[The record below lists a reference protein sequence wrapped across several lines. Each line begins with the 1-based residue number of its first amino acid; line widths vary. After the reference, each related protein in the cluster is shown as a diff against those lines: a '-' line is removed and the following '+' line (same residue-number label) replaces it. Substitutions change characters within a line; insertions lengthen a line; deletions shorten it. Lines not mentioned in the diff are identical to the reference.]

1 MTHTLVM
8 LSDRFEYLVKC
19 YNEKAIK
26 EISRE
31 VDERNEVFV
40 KFEITVSSPFD
51 ILEIFSAGVKYGIYM
66 PPSMG
71 LSK

>member
-1 MTHTLVM
+1 M
-8 LSDRFEYLVKC
+8 LADRFEYLVKG

-31 VDERNEVFV
+31 MEGDDVFV
-40 KFEITVSSPFD
+40 KFEITVSSAFD
-51 ILEIFSAGVKYGIYM
+51 ILEIFSAGAKYGIYM
-66 PPSMG
+66 KPSMG

>member
-8 LSDRFEYLVKC
+8 LADRFEYLVKGC
-19 YNEKAIK
+19 NEKAIK

-31 VDERNEVFV
+31 VEGDDVFV

-51 ILEIFSAGVKYGIYM
+51 VLEIFSAGARYGIYM
-66 PPSMG
+66 DV
-71 LSK
+71 KKYI

>member
-1 MTHTLVM
+1 MTYTLVM
-8 LSDRFEYLVKC
+8 LVDRFEYLVKG
-19 YNEKAIK
+19 YNEKSIK

-31 VDERNEVFV
+31 VDERDEAIV

-51 ILEIFSAGVKYGIYM
+51 ILEIFSAGAKYGIYM
-66 PPSMG
+66 KPSMG

>member
-1 MTHTLVM
+1 MTHTVVM
-8 LSDRFEYLVKC
+8 LADRFEYLVKG

-31 VDERNEVFV
+31 MEGDDVFV
-40 KFEITVSSPFD
+40 KFEITVSSAFD
-51 ILEIFSAGVKYGIYM
+51 ILEIFSAGAKYGIYM
-66 PPSMG
+66 KPSMG

>member
-8 LSDRFEYLVKC
+8 LADRFEYLVKG
-19 YNEKAIK
+19 YNEKVIK

-31 VDERNEVFV
+31 VDERDEVFV

-51 ILEIFSAGVKYGIYM
+51 VLEIFSAGVKYGIYM
-66 PPSMG
+66 TPSMG

>member
-1 MTHTLVM
+1 M
-8 LSDRFEYLVKC
+8 LADRFEYLVKG
-19 YNEKAIK
+19 YNEKVIK

-31 VDERNEVFV
+31 VDERDEVFV

-51 ILEIFSAGVKYGIYM
+51 VLEIFSAGVKYGIYM
-66 PPSMG
+66 TPSMG

>member
-31 VDERNEVFV
+31 MEGDDVFV

-51 ILEIFSAGVKYGIYM
+51 ILEIFSAGAKYGIYM
-66 PPSMG
+66 TPSMG

>member
-8 LSDRFEYLVKC
+8 LSDRFEYLAKC

-31 VDERNEVFV
+31 MEGDDVFV

-51 ILEIFSAGVKYGIYM
+51 ILEIFSAGAKYGIYM
-66 PPSMG
+66 TPSMG

>member
-1 MTHTLVM
+1 M
-8 LSDRFEYLVKC
+8 LSDRFEYLAKC

-31 VDERNEVFV
+31 MEGDDVFV

-51 ILEIFSAGVKYGIYM
+51 ILEIFSAGAKYGIYM
-66 PPSMG
+66 TPSMG

>member
-8 LSDRFEYLVKC
+8 LADRFEYLVKG

-31 VDERNEVFV
+31 VDERDEVFV

-51 ILEIFSAGVKYGIYM
+51 ILEIFSAGAKYGIYM
-66 PPSMG
+66 KPSME
-71 LSK
+71 LAK